1 VSIAGIRKYCISI
14 LSTALLAGGLLTSLG
29 WARDSAQ
36 GSAQDAAAPPE
47 PVQAASPAP
56 AVKEPPAQVSPSQS
70 PSSQNQNAKSA
81 APSDA
86 FTIGASDVLLIH
98 VMHEPELTGK
108 YDVGPDGMIS
118 MTLAG
123 PVKAAGMT
131 GVQLADAIR
140 EKLKDTIRNP
150 EVSVQV
156 TQVNSRKFILQGEVR
171 RPGAYALITPMTVLE
186 ALSLGQGFTDW
197 ANTKKIYVLRRGERL
212 NFNYKDVSHGK
223 HMDANIMV
231 ENGDQI
237 FVP

>member
-1 VSIAGIRKYCISI
+1 VSNAGILKYCISI
-14 LSTALLAGGLLTSLG
+14 LSTALLAGGLLPGLG
-29 WARDSAQ
+29 WAQDSAQ
-36 GSAQDAAAPPE
+36 GSAPDAAAPPE
-47 PVQAASPAP
+47 PVQASPTPPVKDQPAQNLPSQNPPSRNESGKTASPS
-56 AVKEPPAQVSPSQS
+56 E
-70 PSSQNQNAKSA
+70 
-81 APSDA
+81 A

-140 EKLKDTIRNP
+140 DKLKDTIRNP

-156 TQVNSRKFILQGEVR
+156 TQVNSRKFIIQGEVR

-223 HMDANIMV
+223 HMDENIRV

>member
-1 VSIAGIRKYCISI
+1 MSNAGFRKYCISI
-14 LSTALLAGGLLTSLG
+14 LSTALLAGGLLPALG
-29 WARDSAQ
+29 WSQ
-36 GSAQDAAAPPE
+36 GSPQRSAQDTAAPPE
-47 PVQAASPAP
+47 PVQASP
-56 AVKEPPAQVSPSQS
+56 VPPATLPPSQS
-70 PSSQNQNAKSA
+70 QASKTAS
-81 APSDA
+81 PSDA

-123 PVKAAGMT
+123 AVKAAGLT

-140 EKLKDTIRNP
+140 DKLKDTIRNP

-223 HMDANIMV
+223 HMDENIMV

>member
-1 VSIAGIRKYCISI
+1 MSNAGILKYCILI
-14 LSTALLAGGLLTSLG
+14 LSTAFLAGGLLPASG
-29 WARDSAQ
+29 WSQ
-36 GSAQDAAAPPE
+36 GSPQDTAAPPE
-47 PVQAASPAP
+47 PVQASPTPPVNQPSTAP
-56 AVKEPPAQVSPSQS
+56 PSQN
-70 PSSQNQNAKSA
+70 PPPQSQSAKSA
-81 APSDA
+81 SPSDA
-86 FTIGASDVLLIH
+86 FTIGASDVLLVH

-123 PVKAAGMT
+123 PVKAAGLT

-140 EKLKDTIRNP
+140 DKLKDTIRNP

-223 HMDANIMV
+223 HMDENIMV

>member
-1 VSIAGIRKYCISI
+1 VSNAGFRKYCISI
-14 LSTALLAGGLLTSLG
+14 LSTALLAGGLLPALG
-29 WARDSAQ
+29 WSQ
-36 GSAQDAAAPPE
+36 GSPQRSAQDTAAPPE
-47 PVQAASPAP
+47 PVQASPVPPGKNEPAP
-56 AVKEPPAQVSPSQS
+56 IPASTVPPSQS
-70 PSSQNQNAKSA
+70 QASKTAS
-81 APSDA
+81 PSDA

-123 PVKAAGMT
+123 PVKAAGLT

-140 EKLKDTIRNP
+140 DKLKDTIRNP

-223 HMDANIMV
+223 HMDENIMV

>member
-1 VSIAGIRKYCISI
+1 MVNNRPSRVASSNMCIWI
-14 LSTALLAGGLLTSLG
+14 LSTVFIAGWLLPRIAGAQNPTSEPIH
-29 WARDSAQ
+29 
-36 GSAQDAAAPPE
+36 AQDQVAPMKDVP
-47 PVQAASPAP
+47 ASAKDQPAH
-56 AVKEPPAQVSPSQS
+56 E
-70 PSSQNQNAKSA
+70 QNAKSPA
-81 APSDA
+81 DA

-123 PVKAAGMT
+123 PVKAAGLT

-140 EKLKDTIRNP
+140 DKLKDTIRNP

-156 TQVNSRKFILQGEVR
+156 TQVNSRKFTLQGEVH
-171 RPGAYALITPMTVLE
+171 RPGSYPLITPMTVLE
-186 ALSLGQGFTDW
+186 AIALGQGFTDW
-197 ANTKKIYVLRRGERL
+197 ANPRKAYVLRRGERL

-223 HMDANIMV
+223 HMEENIMI

>member
-56 AVKEPPAQVSPSQS
+56 AVKEQPAQVSPSQS

-81 APSDA
+81 PPSDA

-140 EKLKDTIRNP
+140 DKLKDTIRNP